1 MLQRFSKIERV
12 HEIPLEPVA
21 GFYMSNNNSNQGMML
36 LRMLPTLLINAVAPF
51 LINTLVRPYMSPVNA
66 LLLASSVPALFTLGG
81 LIWKKRIDAVG
92 GSLL

>member
-1 MLQRFSKIERV
+1 
-12 HEIPLEPVA
+12 
-21 GFYMSNNNSNQGMML
+21 
-36 LRMLPTLLINAVAPF
+36 
-51 LINTLVRPYMSPVNA
+51 MSPVNA